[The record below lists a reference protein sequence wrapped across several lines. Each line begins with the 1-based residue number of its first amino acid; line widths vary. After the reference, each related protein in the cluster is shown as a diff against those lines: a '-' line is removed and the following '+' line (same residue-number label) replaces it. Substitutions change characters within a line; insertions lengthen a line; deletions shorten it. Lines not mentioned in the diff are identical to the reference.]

1 MDVRN
6 AVKNQANYAD
16 IVKWFRAQ
24 GDLSAEQMVLLVDTI
39 EEMSEEIFEHYKAL
53 CDILKQQLQKLRRI
67 CSEKGC
73 QEVFP
78 DSSTRYQLVYVIA
91 KACEQKAVLAE
102 KYTELMN
109 ELSK

>member
-6 AVKNQANYAD
+6 AVKDKANYAD
-16 IVKWFRAQ
+16 IVAWFRSQ
-24 GDLSAEQMVLLVDTI
+24 DELSTDQLVLLADI
-39 EEMSEEIFEHYKAL
+39 IGEMSEEIFEHYKAL
-53 CDILKQQLQKLRRI
+53 CDILKANLQKIRTT

-78 DSSTRYQLVYVIA
+78 DSCVRKQLVYVIE
-91 KACEQKAVLAE
+91 KACEEKAVLAE
-102 KYTELMN
+102 KYTELIY